1 MDRVYNFSA
10 GPSMLPLSVLKEAQ
24 RDLVCYPDAGCS
36 VMEMSHRSRSFE
48 KIIAHAEQSL
58 RTLMNIS
65 NDYSVLFLQGGASL
79 QFSMIPMN
87 LVSQGD
93 SIDYMVTGQFAK
105 KAYEEGCKWGSA
117 RAVASSE
124 DKTFSYIP
132 DLVPEQLTPN
142 AKYLHITVNNTIF
155 GTAFNT
161 LPQTNGIPLVGDMSS
176 VITGKYYDVN
186 NFDLIY
192 AGAQKNM
199 GPSGLTV
206 VIIRNSLLQRAIDPI
221 VPTMLSYKVMAD
233 SQSMYNT
240 PPCFAIY
247 IAGLVYDWVLEM
259 GGVLEMEK
267 RNVEKSSLLYDAI
280 DISELFSGTARRQ
293 DRSIM
298 NVTFTLP
305 NEELTKDFGKLIEAN
320 NLINLKGHRSVGGF
334 RASIYNAMP
343 IEGVQKLVDCMKDFE
358 SKHKSQK
365 IRKADK
371 E

>member
-1 MDRVYNFSA
+1 
-10 GPSMLPLSVLKEAQ
+10 MLPLSVLKEAQ
-24 RDLVCYPDAGCS
+24 RDLLCYPDAGCS
-36 VMEMSHRSRSFE
+36 VMEMSHRSRPFE
-48 KIIAHAEQSL
+48 EIIKHAEKSL

-87 LVSQGD
+87 LAAQKD
-93 SIDYMVTGQFAK
+93 PIDYIVTGQFAK

-132 DLVPEQLTPN
+132 DITPEQLSPN

-161 LPQTNGIPLVGDMSS
+161 LPQTNGIPLVGDLSS
-176 VITGKYYDVN
+176 VITGKHYDVN
-186 NFDLIY
+186 SFDLIY

-206 VIIRNSLLQRAIDPI
+206 VIVRNSLLQRAIDPI

-247 IAGLVYDWVLEM
+247 IAGLVFDWVLEM

-267 RNVEKSSLLYDAI
+267 RNIEKSSLLYDAI
-280 DISELFSGTARRQ
+280 DAFELFSGTARRQ

-358 SKHKSQK
+358 SKHKFQK
-365 IRKADK
+365 IRRADK